1 MTCPARTS
9 DATPRVSPRDPN
21 DRALATLAVVRNGS
35 LSRVGSVASV
45 VATTSSIAIQ
55 LVLIH
60 LVHHSRQWVAKIF
73 FMRCPVKCFECGTY
87 TMSLDLSK
95 DHQHIAC
102 EHCERIWCAVCI
114 ARVEVKISPQWLA
127 QQRAAKL
134 N

>member
-9 DATPRVSPRDPN
+9 YATPRVSPRVLS
-21 DRALATLAVVRNGS
+21 DRALTTLAVVRNGS

-60 LVHHSRQWVAKIF
+60 LVHHSRQWVGKIF
-73 FMRCPVKCFECGTY
+73 FVRCPVKCFECGTY

-114 ARVEVKISPQWLA
+114 ARVEVEISPQWLA
-127 QQRAAKL
+127 QQRTAHL